1 MQRIFAWLTNLF
13 PLWTVLFSGWALV
26 QPELFTWFSGPWI
39 VWGLGVIMLGMGL
52 TLTFDDFKA
61 VLKLPR
67 AGVIGVLCQFV
78 IMPLL
83 GWSIAKLLKLD
94 EIDPMLAVGLIL
106 VSCCPGG
113 TASNVV
119 AFLARANVALSVLM
133 TIVSTFAAILMTPFL
148 TKYLAGALVEVDASA
163 MCWNM
168 VKIVLVPITIGLL
181 ANQYFPK
188 LSLKLRPVSP
198 LISVI
203 AIVLIVASIIGAQ
216 RDVISEAGWRLLL
229 APALLHIGGFG
240 LGYLIAK
247 LVGLREENCR
257 TISIEVGMQNSGLG
271 AALANKH
278 FPATVAPVPCA
289 VSALYHCILGSLA
302 AGLWRLKPPPG
313 NKEGG
318 PDSADPPSEQSVSA

>member
-1 MQRIFAWLTNLF
+1 MQRVIAWLTNLF
-13 PLWTVLFSGWALV
+13 PLWAVLFSGWALI
-26 QPELFTWFSGPWI
+26 QPEFFTWFSGPWI

-52 TLTFDDFKA
+52 TLTFNDFKE
-61 VLKLPR
+61 VINMPR
-67 AGVIGVLCQFV
+67 AGLIGVICQFV

-83 GWSIAKLLKLD
+83 GWSIAKLLRLD

-119 AFLARANVALSVLM
+119 VFLARANVALSVLM

-148 TKYLAGALVEVDASA
+148 TKYLAGALVEVNAGA

-168 VKIVLVPITIGLL
+168 AKIVLLPITIGLL

-188 LSLKLRPVSP
+188 FSLKIRPVSP
-198 LISVI
+198 LVSVI

-216 RDVISEAGWRLLL
+216 REVIFEAGWRLLL
-229 APALLHIGGFG
+229 APAMLHIGGFG
-240 LGYLIAK
+240 LGYFIARII
-247 LVGLREENCR
+247 GLREDNCR

-278 FPATVAPVPCA
+278 FPGTVAPVPCA

-302 AGLWRLKPPPG
+302 AGLWRSKPPSG
-313 NKEGG
+313 TRKGG
-318 PDSADPPSEQSVSA
+318 SDEADPPSGESTRR